1 MAERDDKEGEGAP
14 TGAVFR
20 RGVAW
25 VLAGNVG
32 DRVLG
37 FLFGIVLA
45 RLLAPEIF
53 GHFLTL
59 QVFTGL
65 AGFIA
70 GGGMGQAL
78 VRAKVAEKPDFDIV
92 FTLQLVLG
100 VVIYAVFFFA
110 APWFEAWYDTPLYT
124 DLLRI
129 TALSFLLRPFLNMP
143 QSQLHRAMRY
153 KELSIVRV
161 TALVGSSLV
170 SIAMALLGYGI
181 WSLVIGGIVGSLLSI
196 ALAGRMARWRPGLSA
211 NIARGRHLASY
222 GLMVSLTD
230 IVNYLRQQAVIFI
243 LSRTMGPASVGLYN
257 KGNSLARMPHLLIT
271 GSVYKVT
278 FRAMAAEQDN
288 LDKGAYLFF
297 RSIALVAVYATPFY
311 VGLLWTAEPLVVG
324 LYGENWRAA
333 AIPLAILAL
342 AWPFWMLGNL
352 AGSVLAA
359 RNWLHRELVV
369 QVSSLLVMVLLV
381 LIGLSWGLAGV
392 AVAIVGA
399 SVYTAVYMQWLA
411 VQCLETRWRHYLAA
425 LLPAVVLNVPLA
437 AFLYAL
443 DHLLGGPHVVGDY
456 AYLGAMVVGGA
467 VVYGLL
473 FFALP
478 LPALATERARWW
490 ERLKGLR
497 PGRGT

>member
-1 MAERDDKEGEGAP
+1 MAEHDGNGEQSAL
-14 TGAVFR
+14 TGTVFR

-32 DRVLG
+32 HRVLG

-53 GHFLTL
+53 GQLLTI

-92 FTLQLVLG
+92 FTLQLAIGL
-100 VVIYAVFFFA
+100 VIYAFFFFFA
-110 APWFEAWYDTPLYT
+110 APWLAAWYDTPLYT
-124 DLLRI
+124 DLLSI
-129 TALSFLLRPFLNMP
+129 TALAFLFRPFLNMP

-170 SIAMALLGYGI
+170 SIALALRGYGI

-196 ALAGRMARWRPGLSA
+196 ALAGHFAHWRPGLSA

-222 GLMVSLTD
+222 GLMVSATD
-230 IVNYLRQQAVIFI
+230 IVNYLREQSVIFI

-257 KGNSLARMPHLLIT
+257 KGDSLARMPHLLIT
-271 GSVYKVT
+271 GSVYKVN
-278 FRAMAAEQDN
+278 FRAMASEQDN

-342 AWPFWMLGNL
+342 AWPFWLLGNL
-352 AGSVLAA
+352 AGAVLAA
-359 RNWLHRELVV
+359 HNWLHRELVV

-399 SVYTAVYMQWLA
+399 SAYTAVYMQWLA
-411 VQCLETRWRHYLAA
+411 VQCLKTRWRHYLGA

-437 AFLYAL
+437 AFLYVL
-443 DHLLGGPHVVGDY
+443 DHLLDGRIAGDY
-456 AYLGAMVVGGA
+456 AYLAVMVTGGA
-467 VVYGLL
+467 LVYGTL

-478 LPALATERARWW
+478 LAALETERARWW

-497 PGRGT
+497 RGGGA